1 MPRFFAVCTI
11 CLFIILSCARPPA
24 APEVQPDDGPFE
36 VISLHARY
44 KMQLSNNCSAGAAL
58 VMRGG
63 KLIHENYF
71 GTLDRK
77 TGSAAVDS
85 ASRFPC
91 YSISK
96 EFGVAVLLC
105 LVSDGL
111 VGLDDPVS
119 KYFPYFTGKGEGEF
133 GREAVTVRQLAS
145 HTSGVI
151 RRDGFR
157 GGSSTDFSDVYLEFA
172 PGTGW
177 HYNELGMKILGR
189 IMEQAGGKPYEQLLA
204 QRILEPLG
212 LKDVGFLRQGDP
224 LEHIVRTCDGPDSSF
239 VAYSPEPYPG
249 SGLFATMRDI
259 IRFGQLW
266 LDKGRLDSR
275 VLFDEALIEDAWRN
289 YNTTKKPHDDY
300 EYGMMTW
307 LSSEEN
313 AAFMA
318 GAAQSVAAI
327 LPDQEMI
334 VLIGLNQYDGGPGW
348 GRPPVEHSNVARLG
362 LYLNNL
368 LKP

>member
-1 MPRFFAVCTI
+1 MTK
-11 CLFIILSCARPPA
+11 IISHCVLCIVLIASCAQPPA
-24 APEVQPDDGPFE
+24 KVTQAGCPFD
-36 VISLHARY
+36 VVALHTKY
-44 KMQLSNNCSAGAAL
+44 KMKISNDCSAGAAL

-63 KLIHENYF
+63 ELLFESYY
-71 GTLDRK
+71 GALDR
-77 TGSAAVDS
+77 TPGSAAVDS
-85 ASRFPC
+85 ASRFPL

-96 EFGVAVLLC
+96 EFGVAVLLS

-119 KYFPYFTGKGEGEF
+119 KFFPYFTGTGQGEF

-151 RRDGFR
+151 RKSGMR
-157 GGSSTDFSDVYLEFA
+157 GGSSTDFSDVYLEFE
-172 PGTGW
+172 PTTGW
-177 HYNELGMKILGR
+177 HYNELGMKMLGR
-189 IMEQAGGKPYEQLLA
+189 IMEQAGGKPYEQLLGE
-204 QRILEPLG
+204 RILEPLG
-212 LKDVGFLRQGDP
+212 LTSVGYLKQGDP
-224 LEHIVRTCDGPDSSF
+224 LENIVRTCTGTDSSF
-239 VAYSPEPYPG
+239 VSYSPEPYPG
-249 SGLFATMRDI
+249 SGLFANMQDI

-266 LDKGRLDSR
+266 LDKGRVDGT
-275 VLFDEALIEDAWRN
+275 VVFDEALIEDAWRN
-289 YNTTKKPHDDY
+289 YNTTGKPHDDY

-327 LPDQEMI
+327 LPDQDMI